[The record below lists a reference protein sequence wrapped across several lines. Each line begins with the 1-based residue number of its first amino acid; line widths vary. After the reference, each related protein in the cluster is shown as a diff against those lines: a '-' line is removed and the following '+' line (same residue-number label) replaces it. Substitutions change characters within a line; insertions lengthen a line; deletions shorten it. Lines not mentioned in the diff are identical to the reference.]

1 METLFMPLVIDQA
14 NDYDASLTLTSNYL
28 HYNQQ
33 EVHQGKD
40 AAIQISA
47 MATGTT

>member
-1 METLFMPLVIDQA
+1 METLFKPVVIYLA
-14 NDYDASLTLTSNYL
+14 THYDTSLTLTSNYL